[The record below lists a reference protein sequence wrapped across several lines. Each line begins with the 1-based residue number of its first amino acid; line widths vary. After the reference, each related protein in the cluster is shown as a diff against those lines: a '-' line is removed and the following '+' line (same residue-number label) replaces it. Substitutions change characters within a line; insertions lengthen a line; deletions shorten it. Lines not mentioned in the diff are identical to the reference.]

1 MKKLILGLAFFS
13 AVTVSF
19 AQEKTTKQITE
30 HHMGQQDGHHRKN
43 HKQHHQEMVQRMK
56 TDLNLSDEQV
66 SQLEKL
72 HQKHQKERETFTEK
86 NKAERKK
93 FRENH
98 QAEMKKILTSEQYQK
113 WEKMK
118 TERQIKYGG
127 HHQIMK
133 HEGKCHGKN

>member
-30 HHMGQQDGHHRKN
+30 HHMGQHEGFQKRN
-43 HKQHHQEMVQRMK
+43 HNQHHQKMVQRMK
-56 TDLNLSDEQV
+56 MNLNLSDEQV

-72 HQKHQKERETFTEK
+72 HQKERETFAEK

-98 QAEMKKILTSEQYQK
+98 QAEIKKILTSEQYQK